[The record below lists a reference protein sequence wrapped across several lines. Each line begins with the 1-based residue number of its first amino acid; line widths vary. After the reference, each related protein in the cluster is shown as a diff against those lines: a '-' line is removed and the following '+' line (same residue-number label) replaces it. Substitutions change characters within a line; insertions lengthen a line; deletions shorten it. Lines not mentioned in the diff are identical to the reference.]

1 MEPGLFSEDVEEAA
15 GEEAPEELPL
25 TPGPVVASDGRPWPL
40 LSLFPGLVFPLV
52 EDWPALLPVPEDV
65 EPDAEVPEEVEAAVV
80 LTSVALMLPPP
91 V

>member
-1 MEPGLFSEDVEEAA
+1 M
-15 GEEAPEELPL
+15 
-25 TPGPVVASDGRPWPL
+25 
-40 LSLFPGLVFPLV
+40 V

-65 EPDAEVPEEVEAAVV
+65 EPDAEVPDEVEAAVV